1 MPVLLNDL
9 ASLTVNQFR
18 RYIAYNALDQRAILI
33 AGFGGKL
40 GRQLCGLRRGIQV
53 EGLIFTDKAVGAFR
67 DFVGAAVIDNGFY
80 LQAFQVGLSLRR
92 QIIQMVGAIEQAPFN
107 PFAACTAIPSDIPE
121 IIYTGYRQGSFAKQP

>member
-1 MPVLLNDL
+1 MPVLLNDT

-53 EGLIFTDKAVGAFR
+53 EGLIFPDKAVGAFR

-80 LQAFQVGLSLRR
+80 LRACRP
-92 QIIQMVGAIEQAPFN
+92 EP
-107 PFAACTAIPSDIPE
+107 AASNYTDGWSDRAGPI
-121 IIYTGYRQGSFAKQP
+121 